1 MTMLRRCGMVAVA
14 ALAIAG
20 GSTSSAKAWGYW
32 GGYRG
37 GFGYGYGGFAPG
49 FGAGLA
55 VGGLY
60 GGYYPRPY
68 YAAPPVIYLPP
79 PIYLA
84 PPPPPPFYAE
94 PLPVPRRVVHHVRVV
109 RPAPQCRC
117 IQPSVPRP
125 TPAPL
130 HDVPS
135 PEAP

>member
-1 MTMLRRCGMVAVA
+1 MTMLRRCGLVAVA
-14 ALAIAG
+14 ALAVAG
-20 GSTSSAKAWGYW
+20 VSASPAKAWGYW

-68 YAAPPVIYLPP
+68 YAAPPVVYLPP

-84 PPPPPPFYAE
+84 PPPPPPLYAE
-94 PLPVPRRVVHHVRVV
+94 PPPIARRVVHRVRVV
-109 RPAPQCRC
+109 HPAPQCRC
-117 IQPSVPRP
+117 IQPTPRP
-125 TPAPL
+125 VPAPL

-135 PEAP
+135 PDAP